1 MRNIIK
7 KINRL
12 IIMCVECITSR
23 WQVIMLE
30 MMEDFHIEIV
40 SYVTNKNELGTKSY
54 QEYEII
60 NNIS

>member
-30 MMEDFHIEIV
+30 MMEDFHTEIV

>member
-1 MRNIIK
+1 
-7 KINRL
+7 
-12 IIMCVECITSR
+12 MCVECITSR

>member
-1 MRNIIK
+1 
-7 KINRL
+7 
-12 IIMCVECITSR
+12 MCVECIASR

-30 MMEDFHIEIV
+30 MMEGF
-40 SYVTNKNELGTKSY
+40 SYRKSKLCNEKNELGTKSY